1 MTQIIPAIIPE
12 SLEHLTETLGRISA
26 FTHDVQI
33 DIVDGEFV
41 PFTSWPYM
49 PKGDITDI
57 EKLTDNFIV
66 EVDLMVMEPEKVIAK
81 YAKAGVRRIVLHL
94 ESVYTIDHI
103 VSLRDTYGFELGLSI
118 ANDTD
123 IRALTTV
130 IEYADYVQLMGIG
143 QIGTQR
149 QPFDTRVLARI
160 EKLLL
165 QYPALSISIDGSVN
179 NETLPL
185 LKNAGAER
193 FVVGSAILDAL
204 DAHSAYTK
212 LVSL

>member
-12 SLEHLTETLGRISA
+12 SLEHLTQTLARIA
-26 FTHDVQI
+26 GFTHDVQI

-41 PFTSWPYM
+41 PFTSWPYA
-49 PKGDITDI
+49 PKGTIADI

-66 EVDLMVMEPEKVIAK
+66 EVDLMVMEPEKVIEK
-81 YAKAGVRRIVLHL
+81 YAKAGARRIVLHL
-94 ESVYTIDHI
+94 ESVHTIDHI

-143 QIGTQR
+143 QIGTQG

-160 EKLLL
+160 AELLA
-165 QYPALSISIDGSVN
+165 QHPALSISIDGSVN
-179 NETLPL
+179 GETLPL
-185 LKNAGAER
+185 LKSAGAER
-193 FVVGSAILDAL
+193 FVVGSAILDAD
-204 DAHSAYTK
+204 DASSAYAK